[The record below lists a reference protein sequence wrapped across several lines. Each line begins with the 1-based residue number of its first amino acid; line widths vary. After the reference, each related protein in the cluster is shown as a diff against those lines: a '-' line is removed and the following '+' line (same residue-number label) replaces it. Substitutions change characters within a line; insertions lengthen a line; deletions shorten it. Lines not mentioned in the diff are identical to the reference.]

1 MARRRSDIGADSLDL
16 LLDTICNVFGG
27 IILMAI
33 LVVLQTQA
41 SAGRI
46 PEPARE
52 DVQRTVEAQ
61 RLRFE
66 CDRLADRAASLAQ
79 HRDAVA
85 GTFQATT
92 SPVGERLADTQ
103 SEFRKAVDEAQR
115 RIKVTETE
123 VEASRRDRIKDEDML
138 RTVESGLKDKQA
150 EVQSLEKEI
159 EQLPTMSSR
168 QVRLPHRQGIVVGEA
183 KYFLIM
189 QGRAYYVGYRHLAHH
204 HLHVEPDDVADPPP
218 AIYEQAVRITPRAG
232 GGFVVPENMQRGDAL
247 DRRINAY
254 RPANDYFVF
263 LVCNDNPSFVAFQR
277 FKASVA
283 GSGFHHVVFP
293 AIAEGGAVTVQPWL
307 FHESE

>member
-1 MARRRSDIGADSLDL
+1 MARRSDLGVDSLDL

-33 LVVLQTQA
+33 LVVLQTQT

-46 PEPARE
+46 PEPATE

-66 CDRLADRAASLAQ
+66 CERLANRATNLAQ

-92 SPVGERLADTQ
+92 SPTGERLADAQ
-103 SEFRKAVDEAQR
+103 GAFRMAIEEAQR
-115 RIKVTETE
+115 RVKTTEAE
-123 VEASRRDRIKDEDML
+123 VAASRRDHTKSEDLL
-138 RTVESGLKDKQA
+138 RTAESGLKDKHA
-150 EVQSLEKEI
+150 EVRSLEKEV
-159 EQLPTMSSR
+159 EQLPTTASK
-168 QVRLPHRQGIVVGEA
+168 QVRLPHRRGIVAGEA
-183 KYFLIM
+183 KYFMILAS
-189 QGRAYYVGYRHLAHH
+189 RAYYVGYRHRGHH
-204 HLHVEPDDVADPPP
+204 HLHVEADDVADPPP

-232 GGFVVPENMQRGDAL
+232 GGFAVPENVQPGDAV
-247 DRRINAY
+247 DRLLSAY

-263 LVCNDNPSFVAFQR
+263 LVCNDSPSFAAFQR
-277 FKASVA
+277 FKAAVVA
-283 GSGFHHVVFP
+283 SGFHHVVFP
-293 AIAEGGAVTVQPWL
+293 TVAENGMITVEPWL

>member
-33 LVVLQTQA
+33 LVVLQTQT

-46 PEPARE
+46 PEPAAE

-66 CDRLADRAASLAQ
+66 CERLANRAESFAQ

-92 SPVGERLADTQ
+92 SPTGERLADAQ
-103 SEFRKAVDEAQR
+103 GEFRKAIDEAHR
-115 RIKVTETE
+115 RIKMTDEE
-123 VEASRRDRIKDEDML
+123 VAASRRDKDRNEDLL
-138 RTVESGLKDKQA
+138 RTAESMLSDKQA
-150 EVQSLEKEI
+150 EIKSLEREA
-159 EQLPTMSSR
+159 EQLPTMSSK
-168 QVRLPHRQGIVVGEA
+168 QVRLPHRRGIVVGEA
-183 KYFLIM
+183 KYFMILA
-189 QGRAYYVGYRHLAHH
+189 GRAYYVGYRHRGHH
-204 HLHVEPDDVADPPP
+204 HLHVEPDDVADPPS

-247 DRRINAY
+247 DRLINAY
-254 RPANDYFVF
+254 QPANDYFVF
-263 LVCNDNPSFVAFQR
+263 LVCNDSPSFAAFQR
-277 FKASVA
+277 FKAAVVA
-283 GSGFHHVVFP
+283 SGFHHVVFP
-293 AIAEGGAVTVQPWL
+293 TIPVGNTITVQPWL